1 MVYLDAFPPHDGD
14 SCWVLTNDEQRQWYV
29 TSAPEPGTAW
39 TRCPSSTTAPARIP
53 WPRSSFLH
61 AVSLTGAWQ
70 QVPAKH
76 HVAATWPEESPMAE
90 STRRAQDDPNFVVH
104 HWITRHNVLADGPQ
118 HVLELIRSL

>member
-1 MVYLDAFPPHDGD
+1 MVRDECARTGYGVDPLPFFDDRARPHP
-14 SCWVLTNDEQRQWYV
+14 VAT
-29 TSAPEPGTAW
+29 
-39 TRCPSSTTAPARIP
+39 
-53 WPRSSFLH
+53 FLH